1 MTGFVQFIEYRTSR
15 QDEIA
20 ALMSDFREKR
30 LAAGDGP
37 SPARA
42 MTCADR
48 DEEGRYC
55 AIIEFA
61 SYEEAMA
68 NSGREDTGEFAATL
82 AALCDGPP
90 TFRNFD
96 QLETEEYKP

>member
-20 ALMSDFREKR
+20 ALMSEFRQKR
-30 LAAGDGP
+30 QAAGDGP
-37 SPARA
+37 SPVRA
-42 MTCADR
+42 MSCADR

-55 AIIEFA
+55 AVIEFA
-61 SYEEAMA
+61 SYEEAME
-68 NSGREDTGEFAATL
+68 NSGRQDTSEFAATL
-82 AALCDGPP
+82 AGLCDGPP

-96 QLETEEYKP
+96 QLETEEY

>member
-1 MTGFVQFIEYRTSR
+1 MTGFVQFIEYRTSKP
-15 QDEIA
+15 DEIA
-20 ALMSDFREKR
+20 ALMNDFRDKR

-37 SPARA
+37 SPVRG

-61 SYEEAMA
+61 SYEEAME
-68 NSGREDTGEFAATL
+68 NSSREDTGEFAATL
-82 AALCDGPP
+82 MALCDGPP

-96 QLETEEYKP
+96 LVETSEYTS

>member
-15 QDEIA
+15 QEEIA

-30 LAAGDGP
+30 QAAADGP
-37 SPARA
+37 SPTRA
-42 MTCADR
+42 MSCADR

-55 AIIEFA
+55 AVIEFA
-61 SYEEAMA
+61 SYEEAME
-68 NSGREDTGEFAATL
+68 NSNRSDTGEFAATL
-82 AALCDGPP
+82 AELCDGPP

-96 QLETEEYKP
+96 RQDVEEYQP